1 MGLFSKIFR
10 SLLVDPQKD
19 SFIQGRRGIEI
30 KTSRE
35 INLISKAGK
44 IVSSVFE
51 ELEKNIGS
59 EMSTYDLDKYI
70 DSLVREYGGLPSY
83 KGYSGY
89 QFSSTISINNE
100 VENGLPNKDKF
111 IKEGDLIK
119 IGLGVCYKGFHANK
133 GIILPLGRLSPNVLN
148 LISVNREVLAEGI
161 KMVKPGNS
169 IFDMAGV
176 IEDIVLSYGFSVVEE
191 YTGSGIGRSLHE
203 EPSIFNFRT
212 SEIPNTIF
220 REGMT
225 FTVNP
230 IINEGTK
237 YCVTQKDGISMAT
250 KDGLLSSS
258 LRDTVVVTR
267 LGAKVLT

>member
-1 MGLFSKIFR
+1 
-10 SLLVDPQKD
+10 
-19 SFIQGRRGIEI
+19 
-30 KTSRE
+30 
-35 INLISKAGK
+35 
-44 IVSSVFE
+44 
-51 ELEKNIGS
+51 
-59 EMSTYDLDKYI
+59 MSTYDLDKYI
-70 DSLVREYGGLPSY
+70 DSLVREYGVFQAT
-83 KGYSGY
+83 KDIVDIN
-89 QFSSTISINNE
+89 FSSTISINNE

-111 IKEGDLIK
+111 IKDGDLIK
-119 IGLGVCYKGFHANK
+119 IGLGVCLNGFHANK
-133 GIILPLGRLSPNVLN
+133 GIILPLGPLSPNVLN

-176 IEDIVLSYGFSVVEE
+176 IEDIVSSYGFSVVEE

-212 SEIPNTIF
+212 SEIPNIIF

-237 YCVTQKDGISMAT
+237 YCVMQKDGISMAT

-267 LGAKVLT
+267 LLQKFMT